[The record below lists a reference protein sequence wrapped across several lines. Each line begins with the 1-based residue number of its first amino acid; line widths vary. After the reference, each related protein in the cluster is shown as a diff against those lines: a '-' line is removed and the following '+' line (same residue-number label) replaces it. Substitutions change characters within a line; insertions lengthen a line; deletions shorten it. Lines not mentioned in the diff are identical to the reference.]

1 MCNVNSRS
9 VFSAFFLF
17 LSLVVFDL
25 SADVVPSVNKRC
37 ETQAQ
42 ADIYPTFSQCDP
54 ITGVASVSDF
64 SFTYNIELE
73 GNEDIAA
80 RFTAPDGEGGTRFY
94 TSTFLYTTDGGEH
107 FVGPCSHRGYPLFCD
122 YLPGTE
128 IEGEHWNVLVGKLD
142 KGNVGPW
149 LFEEL
154 RGTELISE
162 GNFDVKTLTIT
173 AQSGADQKGLVNQP
187 LPRPLIIKLT
197 SFENKGIEDEVIDA
211 LILAPK
217 GAKNAS

>member
-1 MCNVNSRS
+1 MCKPNSRF
-9 VFSAFFLF
+9 VISAIFLYS
-17 LSLVVFDL
+17 SLVVSDL
-25 SADVVPSVNKRC
+25 SAQVEPSENKRC

-54 ITGVASVSDF
+54 ITNVASVSDF
-64 SFTYNIELE
+64 SFTYQMELE

-128 IEGEHWNVLVGKLD
+128 IEGEHWNVLSLIFNLCLFQWWLCFVKRKFMD
-142 KGNVGPW
+142 KS
-149 LFEEL
+149 L
-154 RGTELISE
+154 S
-162 GNFDVKTLTIT
+162 
-173 AQSGADQKGLVNQP
+173 
-187 LPRPLIIKLT
+187 
-197 SFENKGIEDEVIDA
+197 
-211 LILAPK
+211 AP
-217 GAKNAS
+217 GQ